1 MAPVC
6 LYYMQVLV
14 LRAVSLILYYFEK
27 QDFDKHNPFAVEDK
41 LI

>member
-14 LRAVSLILYYFEK
+14 LRAVSLIYYFEK
-27 QDFDKHNPFAVEDK
+27 QDFAKHNRFAVEVK